1 MLFLQLYFL
10 PTYFVISIFYQL
22 VIFNYP
28 VHRQTFELF
37 CIYTE
42 RFANL
47 IPIAFLTGFYL
58 TQVVSRWWDQFMTL
72 PWPDKIAF
80 KLVSFIPGK
89 VGCKK
94 TLVAL
99 ICYCPWRIGH
109 VTVRMG
115 GWG

>member
-1 MLFLQLYFL
+1 MLFLQLYFMS
-10 PTYFVISIFYQL
+10 TYAVISMFYRL

-37 CIYTE
+37 CIYTQ

-47 IPIAFLTGFYL
+47 IPISFLTGFYV

-89 VGCKK
+89 VECKK
-94 TLVAL
+94 TLVAP
-99 ICYCPWRIGH
+99 ICYCPWRIWH

-115 GWG
+115 D